1 MGVFPIAK
9 DVHIYPWILKVCKY
23 VTWQWGTMVVV
34 GFKVLIIASQFFFK
48 SGMNSALSRWVTHD
62 HKNSYKWQTHWKGK
76 AYRIA
81 FTQGHT
87 NNKQQSRS
95 FCYQLWIFV
104 LIPWISPDTCLHSFT
119 FDYVYYYVYKVM
131 SKLYAI
137 FLSLLSCFTIY
148 RGEIFILNLENTQP
162 KERWSVYVEVTNVIW
177 GRHAEHKGILFSR
190 AEFGSL
196 TSKTNLRQS
205 STKRLKLIINTMRS
219 NICGLHIV
227 ELKRL

>member
-119 FDYVYYYVYKVM
+119 FDYVLLQSHVQAICNLPEPPVMFYNIQRRDFHSKSREYKAKRKVECVRRGHQRHLR
-131 SKLYAI
+131 S
-137 FLSLLSCFTIY
+137 SC
-148 RGEIFILNLENTQP
+148 RTQGHFVFQS
-162 KERWSVYVEVTNVIW
+162 RIW
-177 GRHAEHKGILFSR
+177 IPHF
-190 AEFGSL
+190 
-196 TSKTNLRQS
+196 
-205 STKRLKLIINTMRS
+205 
-219 NICGLHIV
+219 
-227 ELKRL
+227 